1 MTGWY
6 ETISPEIKH
15 YCDEYLKNYL
25 SKFGSDYWL
34 PINLRFIDA
43 IWASKANIAIAQMQD
58 FIGLGEEG
66 RMNAPSTLGKNWK
79 WRLNE
84 KYITDE
90 LCNNIKTITR
100 KFKR

>member
-1 MTGWY
+1 
-6 ETISPEIKH
+6 
-15 YCDEYLKNYL
+15 
-25 SKFGSDYWL
+25 
-34 PINLRFIDA
+34 
-43 IWASKANIAIAQMQD
+43 MQD

-79 WRLNE
+79 WRFNE

-90 LCNNIKTITR
+90 LCNNIKIITD